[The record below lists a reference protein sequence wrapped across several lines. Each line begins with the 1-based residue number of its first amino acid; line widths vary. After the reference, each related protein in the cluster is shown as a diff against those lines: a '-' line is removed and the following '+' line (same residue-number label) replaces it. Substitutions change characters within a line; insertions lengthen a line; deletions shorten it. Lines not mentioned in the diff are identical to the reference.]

1 VAFDST
7 TFKGAKL
14 DYPVHEKELLA
25 IIHVLKKWQTDL
37 VGSPF
42 FIFTDHKTLEN
53 FNTQKD
59 LSRRQA
65 QWMEFLLQYDA
76 HLVYIQGKQNCV
88 ADALS

>member
-7 TFKGAKL
+7 TFKGTKL
-14 DYPVHEKELLA
+14 NYPIHKKELLA
-25 IIHVLKKWQTDL
+25 IICALKKWQSDL

-65 QWMEFLLQYDA
+65 QWMEFLSQYDA
-76 HLVYIQGKQNCV
+76 HLVYVQGEQNCV